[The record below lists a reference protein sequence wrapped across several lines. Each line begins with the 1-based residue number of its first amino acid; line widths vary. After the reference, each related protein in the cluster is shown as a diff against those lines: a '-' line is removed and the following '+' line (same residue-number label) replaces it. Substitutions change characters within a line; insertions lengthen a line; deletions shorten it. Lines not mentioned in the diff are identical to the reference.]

1 MHQARQSVTTKIPI
15 ERKGT
20 KYIVRA
26 SSHIDNSVPLL
37 IAVRDILGLAKTA
50 REVKHMIQTKLLKI
64 NGRLV
69 EDFKESIKLFNILE
83 ADKVYVL
90 SLLPTKKFVF
100 EETKDLD
107 TRLVKVVNKRLVPNN
122 FSQLNLHDGSN
133 VLTKDKINVGDSL
146 ILDFSGKIK
155 KHIQMDKGREVF
167 VISGKYAG
175 HKGKIESVSDS
186 NLTIKFKDKE
196 EPATLNKSQ
205 VIVR

>member
-20 KYIVRA
+20 KYIVRS
-26 SSHIDNSVPLL
+26 SSHLDNSVPLL

-50 REVKHMIQTKLLKI
+50 REVKHMIQTRLLKI

-83 ADKVYVL
+83 ADKTYVL

-100 EETKDLD
+100 EETKDSD
-107 TRLVKVVNKRLVPNN
+107 TRLVKVINKRLVSKGL
-122 FSQLNLHDGSN
+122 FQLNLHDGSN
-133 VLTKDKINVGDSL
+133 ILTKDKINVGDSL
-146 ILDFSGKIK
+146 ILDFSSKIK
-155 KHIQMDKGREVF
+155 KHIQIDKGKEVF
-167 VISGKYAG
+167 VFSGKYAG
-175 HKGKIESVSDS
+175 HKGKVESISDS
-186 NLTIKFKDKE
+186 SITIKFKDKE
-196 EPATLNKSQ
+196 DLAVLKSSQ